1 MQSMGN
7 PIVLEKIILEQLQIQ
22 IQPFNILQ
30 FYNQEPSSLPLL
42 AEHMCHSAAVQRRN
56 YILTEKTENSLVAAR
71 KIREYFFG
79 VSITIVNI
87 DVNHEKKQTFHITSN
102 LFVYINMP
110 LITWADI
117 LLQLT
122 LK

>member
-30 FYNQEPSSLPLL
+30 LYNQEPSSLPLL

-56 YILTEKTENSLVAAR
+56 YILTEKTENSLVTAR
-71 KIREYFFG
+71 KIREYFLG
-79 VSITIVNI
+79 VSIITIVNI
-87 DVNHEKKQTFHITSN
+87 DVNHEIKANISHYQ
-102 LFVYINMP
+102 
-110 LITWADI
+110 
-117 LLQLT
+117 
-122 LK
+122 

>member
-42 AEHMCHSAAVQRRN
+42 AKHMCHSAAVQRRN
-56 YILTEKTENSLVAAR
+56 YILTEKTENSLVTAR
-71 KIREYFFG
+71 KIRESFFG
-79 VSITIVNI
+79 VIIITIVNI
-87 DVNHEKKQTFHITSN
+87 DVNHEKSKYFTLPVIY
-102 LFVYINMP
+102 LYI
-110 LITWADI
+110 
-117 LLQLT
+117 
-122 LK
+122 